1 MERNMPI
8 KTFLKAAA
16 MSGIMSLAA
25 IGHSFADDW
34 VIKDSASDVVT
45 TADKLVAAVGK
56 AGATVFARVD
66 HAAGAESIDAEL
78 DPMTLVIFGNPK
90 LGTPIMKAE
99 PKAGLDL
106 PVRVLI
112 WEAEGTTKIG
122 YLEPD
127 ELKDRYDVE
136 GADKA
141 FEMMTGAL
149 NKLTDAAAK

>member
-1 MERNMPI
+1 MPI

-16 MSGIMSLAA
+16 MSGIMSLSA

-34 VIKDSASDVVT
+34 VIKDGASDVVT
-45 TADKLVAAVGK
+45 TADQLIAAIDE

-66 HAAGAESIDAEL
+66 HSAGAQSVDAEL
-78 DPMTLVIFGNPK
+78 APMTLVIFGNPK
-90 LGTPIMKAE
+90 LGTPILQAE
-99 PKAGLDL
+99 PKIGLDL

-141 FEMMTGAL
+141 FEMMAGAL